1 MRLENYRLEG
11 HREAF
16 LEAHFFGGNVVG
28 GARTLLNSVMD
39 KYVVKPG
46 KGLKLSKI
54 DPDDTGKFSA
64 EDGRE
69 ECEAKTAVLKKRL
82 EELQEKLFASNSR
95 ALLIVLQAMDGSGK
109 DSVTKHLFAGCSPNG
124 VRVSY
129 FKAPTSLELSHD
141 YLWRIHECCPPRG
154 IVGIFNR
161 SHYEDVL
168 ITRVHGWVDKK
179 TVLRRFEQIRN
190 FEAILSDNGTTILKF
205 HLRISKEEQAVQ
217 LQERIDDPTKR
228 WKFNPGDLDERKLWD
243 KYMIAY
249 EDAINAT
256 STIAAPWYV
265 IPGNERWYRNF
276 VMTNII
282 VSVLEAMD
290 LQYPA
295 GNPAVDWNTLKV
307 V

>member
-1 MRLENYRLEG
+1 
-11 HREAF
+11 
-16 LEAHFFGGNVVG
+16 
-28 GARTLLNSVMD
+28 
-39 KYVVKPG
+39 
-46 KGLKLSKI
+46 
-54 DPDDTGKFSA
+54 
-64 EDGRE
+64 
-69 ECEAKTAVLKKRL
+69 VLKKRL

-109 DSVTKHLFAGCSPNG
+109 DSATKQLFAGCSPNG

-129 FKAPTSLELSHD
+129 FKAPSSLELSHD
-141 YLWRIHECCPPRG
+141 FLWRIHECCPPKG

-168 ITRVHGWVDKK
+168 ITRVHGFVDKK
-179 TVLRRFEQIRN
+179 TVQSRFEQIRN
-190 FEAILSDNGTTILKF
+190 FEAMLSDNGTTILKF

-243 KYMIAY
+243 KYMSAY

-256 STIAAPWYV
+256 STTAAPWYV
-265 IPGNERWYRNF
+265 IPSDKRWYRNF
-276 VMTNII
+276 VMTGII
-282 VSVLEAMD
+282 VAALEAMN
-290 LQYPA
+290 LEYPA
-295 GNPAVDWNTLKV
+295 GNPAVNWNTLKV